1 MEPVRAVS
9 TFLKLQTAF
18 NKVKS
23 MGIRLRSLRSKG
35 NNDFGCRGERSATN
49 GVNNS
54 KEVSVLE
61 AKVEELYQNYSENHL
76 FCCGGDV
83 TLLEHDIRSLV
94 VKLLDVDMRNK
105 SEQGNDPMC

>member
-1 MEPVRAVS
+1 MEPVSAVS

-18 NKVKS
+18 NNVER
-23 MGIRLRSLRSKG
+23 MGIRLGSLRSKG
-35 NNDFGCRGERSATN
+35 DNDFGRRGGRSATN
-49 GVNNS
+49 GVNDS

-61 AKVEELYQNYSENHL
+61 AKVEEMYQNYNKV
-76 FCCGGDV
+76 CCGGDV

-94 VKLLDVDMRNK
+94 VKLLDGDMRNK